1 MAAVGIASLG
11 AFLAFMDSTVVNVA
25 FPNIQ
30 ASFPHE
36 RLGTLSWVLNSYN
49 VVFAGLLVL
58 AGRLADLAGRRRL
71 YRAGLLVFAASSA
84 ACAAATS
91 VPMLIAFRVLQGTG
105 AAMLV
110 PASLGIVVH
119 ASSREHR
126 HQALSIW
133 AAAAALAAGLGP
145 PIGGALV
152 DLHDWRLVF
161 LINVPLVAVA
171 WAGAGRSVLESR
183 APGRRVWPDLRGALM
198 LCLALG
204 AVTFGLVQSSSWGWA
219 SPAILGA
226 FVVSA
231 AALLATV
238 HSSRQH
244 KSPIL
249 DPSLLGIRGFAVG
262 NLVTLVGGL
271 GLYAYLLNHI
281 LWLHYVWG
289 YSLLRSGLAV
299 APGAVVAAA
308 VALPAG
314 RLAER
319 LGVRAV
325 VVPGAIVWAAAYL
338 WYVKRVGVH
347 PDFVG
352 QWLPGQVLSG
362 IGVGATLPVAQSGG
376 LATVPAGR
384 YATASAVNAT
394 ARQIGGVMGIALLT
408 TLLAHAGPG
417 ALVRDLRHGWQ
428 LAAWSFVAAAAIGL
442 LFGRKKEIEV
452 EEDGQR
458 RRAMLSTSHPEV
470 TAAAAQEPPGLLAD
484 LPGEVVERVR
494 SCSTPVD
501 LPAGGTLFRAGEP
514 GDSMYILE
522 AGRLQ
527 VHLSDGAVTEVHPGS
542 ALGELA
548 LLTDAPRS
556 ATVVAR
562 RDSTLR
568 RLGRE
573 EFERVMDADPAAM
586 KAVARAVARQLQQSR
601 PLQEQPPPAPKLL
614 AVVALDEGVDV
625 TALAEALRAGL
636 ARYKTVCVLHE
647 TTPDGLQRAERD
659 YERVLLVAGP
669 EAHGRDAAIRQA
681 DRVVLVSSHAGP
693 DLLPRGPSEPDGP
706 CDVVVAG
713 PAPDPGQVARWHEA
727 TGCRRVYH
735 AGGDPDG
742 WSAALRPLV
751 DRLAQRSVAL
761 VLAGGGARALAH
773 LGILYALEDAG
784 VTVDRVAGASMGALI
799 AAGFASGRSA
809 AEVDRMVFDELVVGQ
824 PFRDWWPSRVSLA
837 KGQRGVAML
846 NRCFGDSLLESMTR
860 ELVVVSTDLYARA
873 PVYHRHG
880 PVVDALAASMSL
892 PVLFPPRKD
901 GRRVLVD
908 GALTDNSPTSAF
920 TEVPEGPVL
929 EVQIG
934 GGTVGGHRTRL
945 PSLGETLMR
954 VMLMGSRP
962 ASSADSVP
970 ATVTVMPD
978 TRGIGL
984 LEFHQ
989 IDAARE
995 AGLQAGRAAVTAF
1008 LRAAGDQ
1015 QEGIVDV
1022 RSEQTVAPAGTTT
1035 LVTAP
1040 PTSASDSPRVS

>member
-1 MAAVGIASLG
+1 MTAVGIASFG

-71 YRAGLLVFAASSA
+71 YRAGLVVFAVSSA

-91 VPMLIAFRVLQGTG
+91 VPMLIAFRVVQGAG

-110 PASLGIVVH
+110 PASLAIVVH
-119 ASSREHR
+119 ASSREKR

-152 DLHDWRLVF
+152 NLHDWRLVF
-161 LINVPLVAVA
+161 LINVPLVVVA
-171 WAGAGRSVLESR
+171 WAGAGRSVVESR
-183 APGRRVWPDLRGALM
+183 APGRRVWPDLRGALT

-204 AVTFGLVQSSSWGWA
+204 AVTFGIVQSTSWGWT
-219 SPAILGA
+219 SPATLSA

-231 AALLATV
+231 AALVATV
-238 HSSRQH
+238 HSSRHH
-244 KSPIL
+244 KSPVL

-289 YSLLRSGLAV
+289 YSLVRSGLAV
-299 APGAVVAAA
+299 APGAVVAAL
-308 VALPAG
+308 VALPAS

-352 QWLPGQVLSG
+352 QWLPGQILSG

-384 YATASAVNAT
+384 YATASAVNST

-408 TLLAHAGPG
+408 TLLAHTGPG
-417 ALVRDLRHGWQ
+417 NLVRDLRHGWE
-428 LAAWSFVAAAAIGL
+428 LAAWSFVAAAALGL
-442 LFGRKKEIEV
+442 LFGRKSEV
-452 EEDGQR
+452 GGEVDGER
-458 RRAMLSTSHPEV
+458 RRTMLSTSRPEV
-470 TAAAAQEPPGLLAD
+470 TATGAQKPPGLLAD
-484 LPGEVVERVR
+484 LPGEVIERVR
-494 SCSTPVD
+494 ASATIVD
-501 LPAGGTLFRAGEP
+501 LPAGGTLFRAGET

-527 VHLSDGAVTEVHPGS
+527 VHLGDGAVREVYPGS

-562 RDSTLR
+562 RDSLLR
-568 RLGRE
+568 RLGRD

-586 KAVARAVARQLQQSR
+586 KAVARAVARQLQESR
-601 PLQEQPPPAPKLL
+601 PLQEQSPPAPKLL

-625 TALAEALRAGL
+625 TALGETLRAGL
-636 ARYKTVCVLHE
+636 ASHKSVCLLSE

-659 YERVLLVAGP
+659 HDHVLLVAGP
-669 EAHGRDAAIRQA
+669 DEPGADAAIRQA
-681 DRVVLVSSHAGP
+681 DRAVLISSRA
-693 DLLPRGPSEPDGP
+693 EPGLVIRRPADHDGP
-706 CDVVVAG
+706 CDVVIAG
-713 PAPDPGQVARWHEA
+713 PVADARQTARWHET

-735 AGGDPDG
+735 TGEDPHA
-742 WSAALRPLV
+742 WPSTLRPLV
-751 DRLAQRSVAL
+751 DRLAQRSVGL

-773 LGILYALEDAG
+773 LGILYALEEAN
-784 VTVDRVAGASMGALI
+784 VTVDRVAGASMGAMV
-799 AAGFASGRSA
+799 ATAFASGLSA
-809 AEVDRMVFDELVVGQ
+809 AEVDRMVFDEVVVGQ

-837 KGQRGVAML
+837 KGERGLAML
-846 NRCFGDSLLESMTR
+846 RRCFGESLLEAMAL

-873 PVYHRHG
+873 PVYHRRG

-901 GRRVLVD
+901 GRTVLVD
-908 GALTDNSPTSAF
+908 GSLTDNSPTAAF
-920 TEVPEGPVL
+920 TELPEGPVL

-934 GGTVGGHRTRL
+934 GASIGGHRTRL
-945 PSLGETLMR
+945 PSIGETLMR

-962 ASSADSVP
+962 GYPAGQVP

-995 AGLQAGRAAVTAF
+995 AGLQAGRAAVAAL
-1008 LRAAGDQ
+1008 LRATDAQPHDGV
-1015 QEGIVDV
+1015 VDV
-1022 RSEQTVAPAGTTT
+1022 RSGQNGALADATALVLPSEAEPSPGAP
-1035 LVTAP
+1035 V
-1040 PTSASDSPRVS
+1040 